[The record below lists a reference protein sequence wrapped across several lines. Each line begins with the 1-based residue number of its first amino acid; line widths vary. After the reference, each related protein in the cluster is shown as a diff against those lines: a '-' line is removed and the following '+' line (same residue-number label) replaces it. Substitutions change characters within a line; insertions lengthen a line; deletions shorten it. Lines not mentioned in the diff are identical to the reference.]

1 MCGTKPDAIH
11 YFLLILGEPNNNS
24 PLNTQAATLWANQAV
39 YKRML
44 HEKYEAEAN
53 NQDGM
58 MIMNKTN
65 K

>member
-1 MCGTKPDAIH
+1 MPTQF
-11 YFLLILGEPNNNS
+11 YLFLKFSVAGEPNNDS

-53 NQDGM
+53 
-58 MIMNKTN
+58 KTA
-65 K
+65 